1 MIHFTDVRKSY
12 PPDREVLR
20 GIDLEVTEGAYL
32 SIVGRSGS
40 GKTTLLNIM
49 GGLDSRYSGKV
60 RVAGRDLGDLDDA
73 ESSALRNTCIG
84 FLFQSYHLIEHL
96 SVAENAALASLFD
109 RRGRI
114 GTSRDLRRRAVE
126 VLEEV
131 GLAERADCR
140 PGELSGGERQRLALA
155 RALYNR
161 PRLLLCDEPTGN
173 LDTET
178 GAEVVELLDRIYR
191 NDNVTVV
198 VASHDPT
205 ISQAAEQE
213 LRLANGQLEE
223 SS

>member
-1 MIHFTDVRKSY
+1 MIRLNGLRKSY

-20 GIDLEVTEGAYL
+20 GIDLEVAEGAYL

-49 GGLDSRYSGKV
+49 GGLDNRYSGGV

-73 ESSALRNTCIG
+73 GLSALRNTCIG

-114 GTSRDLRRRAVE
+114 ARSKELRRRALE
-126 VLEEV
+126 VLEDV
-131 GLAERADCR
+131 GLAPRADCR

-155 RALYNR
+155 RALYHR

-173 LDTET
+173 LDAET
-178 GAEVVELLDRIYR
+178 GAEVVELLDQIYR
-191 NDNVTVV
+191 TDSVTVV
-198 VASHDPT
+198 VATHDPA
-205 ISQAAEQE
+205 ISRAAEQE
-213 LRLANGQLEE
+213 LRLIHGQLEE